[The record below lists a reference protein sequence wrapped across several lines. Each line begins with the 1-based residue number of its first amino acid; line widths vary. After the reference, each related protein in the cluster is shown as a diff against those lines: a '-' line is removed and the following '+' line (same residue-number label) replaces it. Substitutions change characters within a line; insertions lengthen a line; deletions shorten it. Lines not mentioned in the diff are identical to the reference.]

1 MRWPWSPRPE
11 PTAPDAPA
19 RDPLLPGLA
28 PSQTAAG
35 VIARRLAGLRGP
47 VAAGSAADGLCGSSL
62 TPWGSAAGEAPEAL
76 FAWFAAQGF
85 LGYQFS
91 AIVAQHWL
99 VDKACSEPARD
110 AVRHGFTTTID
121 GLDAAQ
127 QDDAL
132 HMIHK
137 ANKRMG
143 LTAQMQEFVQFSRVF
158 GVRVWLPI
166 VESTDPLYYELPF
179 NPDGVTPGSYRGMT
193 QVDPYWITPIL
204 DGAASSNP
212 AAPGF
217 YSPTWWQINGK
228 LYHHTHLAV
237 SIPFPV
243 ADILKPSYRY
253 GGVPLPQRIMERVY
267 AAERTANEAPLLAMT
282 KRLMVWQTDLAEK
295 LLDQSKT
302 EAHLRGLTEWRDNF
316 GVHLTD
322 TEDTTTQLETSLADL
337 DDVIMSQYVI
347 VAAIAGMPVT
357 KLMGTP
363 PKGMNA
369 TGEGDAENYQ
379 QTLESIQTNDLDP
392 LLARHMLLLTRS
404 EIEPA
409 FGKAPGTLEIT
420 TDWNPLDTP
429 SAKEY
434 AEIDKIKAERDLVL
448 ANAGAI
454 DGMDIRARLR
464 NDKGGDYTDLA
475 DVMPDDP
482 DGDGSDPQADAT
494 DAALRPLYVSRR
506 LVNVAEV
513 RAWAKSQGLTL
524 AGKPH
529 VTVTY
534 SRSPVDW
541 MIMGDNWSSDQNGNL
556 TIEPGGAR
564 IVEHLGD
571 KGAAV
576 LLFNS
581 SALAYRHEHMREKG
595 ASWDYP
601 TYQPHLTIMRDAA
614 SVDLSAVEPYR
625 GKLVFG
631 PEVFADL
638 PDGR

>member
-1 MRWPWSPRPE
+1 MRWPWNTPAPVEPQAEPRARAFSTDASP
-11 PTAPDAPA
+11 PA
-19 RDPLLPGLA
+19 RARAAVVRRIAALQRETPALP
-28 PSQTAAG
+28 
-35 VIARRLAGLRGP
+35 
-47 VAAGSAADGLCGSSL
+47 GSAADSYGTSGL
-62 TPWGSAAGEAPEAL
+62 TPWATTAGEAPEAL
-76 FAWFAAQGF
+76 FAWYAAQGF

-91 AIVAQHWL
+91 ALVAQHWL

-110 AVRHGFTTTID
+110 AVRHGFTMTVGGID
-121 GLDAAQ
+121 DEEM

-132 HMIHK
+132 DLLRK
-137 ANKRMG
+137 VNKRMG
-143 LTAQMQEFVQFSRVF
+143 LNAQMQEFVQFARVF

-179 NPDGVTPGSYRGMT
+179 NPDGVAPGSYRGMT

-204 DGAASSNP
+204 DAAASSNP
-212 AAPGF
+212 ANPGF

-228 LYHHTHLAV
+228 LYHHTHLV
-237 SIPFPV
+237 VCIPFPV

-267 AAERTANEAPLLAMT
+267 AAERTANEAPLLAMS
-282 KRLMVWQTDLAEK
+282 KRLLTWKTDLAEK

-302 EAHLRGLTEWRDNF
+302 EAHLANLTQLRDNF
-316 GVHLTD
+316 GVNMVD
-322 TEDTTTQLETSLADL
+322 TEDAVEQTETSLANL

-379 QTLESIQTNDLDP
+379 QNLESVQSNDLDP
-392 LLARHMLLLTRS
+392 LLDRHLLLATRS

-409 FGKAPGTLEIT
+409 LGLTPGTLEVT
-420 TDWNPLDTP
+420 ADWNPLDTP

-434 AEIDKIKAERDLVL
+434 AEIEKLNAERDLVL

-464 NDKGGDYTDLA
+464 NDRSGDYTDLA
-475 DVMPDDP
+475 DVAPEPIEPDP
-482 DGDGSDPQADAT
+482 EIAADA
-494 DAALRPLYVSRR
+494 APRPLYVSRK
-506 LVNVAEV
+506 LVNVAEFA
-513 RAWAKSQGLTL
+513 AWAKAQGFPEPRD
-524 AGKPH
+524 PH
-529 VTVTY
+529 VTVTF
-534 SRSPVDW
+534 SRAPVDW
-541 MIMGDNWSSDQNGNL
+541 MAMGDNWSSDQNGNL

-564 IVEHLGD
+564 IVEPLGD
-571 KGAAV
+571 KGAVV

-581 SALAYRHEHMREKG
+581 SALAYRHEHMRERG
-595 ASWDYP
+595 ASWDFP
-601 TYQPHLTIMRDAA
+601 TYQPHVTIAYDA
-614 SVDLSAVEPYR
+614 SGVDLSKVEPYR

-631 PEVFADL
+631 PEVFEDL
-638 PDGR
+638 DGEA